1 MFCHLP
7 LFLAAPVV
15 ATLILAGTPAQATGY
30 QLLLCQD
37 ADAPQCPLRVVIQEK
52 DSGRITSMELQP
64 GKALDLRDDQN
75 YGFQFINKLGPERPS
90 QEAAFC
96 LHRTGEAEPVGRFV
110 YWSGRPHLLRV
121 HLQPCEGFAAL
132 KAFSGQHEHH
142 DHKVAWRNGALAW
155 FQADLEAAA
164 HPREERKQPA
174 PNPLPKPSGAKGK
187 E

>member
-90 QEAAFC
+90 QEANAAQLTLSGIFLC
-96 LHRTGEAEPVGRFV
+96 TRKRGGCTSLDGR
-110 YWSGRPHLLRV
+110 
-121 HLQPCEGFAAL
+121 
-132 KAFSGQHEHH
+132 
-142 DHKVAWRNGALAW
+142 
-155 FQADLEAAA
+155 
-164 HPREERKQPA
+164 
-174 PNPLPKPSGAKGK
+174 
-187 E
+187 